1 MLIKRRPGVLH
12 EMAATWQQC
21 DRRQAQWM
29 YTPLLC
35 SLWTP
40 HTPSQQFPHP
50 HNQSHLVPKPFGCS
64 YFLSSCQA
72 TANATASC
80 NRAKL
85 SVDSSQQKSWHPQQQ
100 ELQNQWQQSESAQSP
115 RALMSPPPRF
125 EADSSSSRI
134 QRSCHRPQAG
144 HLKDDPPT
152 NLLNELATPLSRGA
166 LHLNLEYFCGYKDT
180 DLSQYSIP
188 TKYSTQCQCM
198 IG

>member
-21 DRRQAQWM
+21 DRRQAQWI
-29 YTPLLC
+29 YTPLLR

-40 HTPSQQFPHP
+40 HTPSQQLPHP

-115 RALMSPPPRF
+115 LLLCRLLLVSKQTVVA
-125 EADSSSSRI
+125 
-134 QRSCHRPQAG
+134 AG
-144 HLKDDPPT
+144 
-152 NLLNELATPLSRGA
+152 SRGVP
-166 LHLNLEYFCGYKDT
+166 T
-180 DLSQYSIP
+180 DPRRATSKTIP
-188 TKYSTQCQCM
+188 RQTC
-198 IG
+198 